1 MNLREHILQHFR
13 RHDYVPETVQVLAAK
28 LGLHRRDRRKLAH
41 ELRILESQ
49 GAIVRVKKDR
59 YCLPADADLLTGRIN
74 FRQSGSALLIPEA
87 QPGQPEREPI
97 EIAAEDTGVAM
108 HGDRVVVQISSH
120 VFRRMVRA
128 PFRDG
133 PDRRQTGRVVRIL
146 ERARTTISG
155 NLQRSRL
162 SFFVEPDDPR
172 LVHDIY
178 VADPATS
185 TIKPAPAVG
194 DKVLVRLHG
203 WTQRHINPEG
213 EIIEVL
219 GRTHEPQAELKAI
232 LHKYN
237 LTPEFPE
244 NVMREVAAI
253 PTEAGAGDRRGRLD
267 VRDVPTITIDPDDA
281 KDFDDALSLEHLPG
295 GELRVG
301 IHIADVPAY
310 VRPGTALDAEA
321 QRRGNS
327 TYLVGV
333 VVPMLPHALS
343 NGVCSLKEGVDR
355 LTKSVFLT
363 FTRAGKVRETTC
375 ANTVIR
381 SMKRLTYKQAY
392 ALLKEDNPKAIRDL
406 PPPPA
411 HQTGFSGRPLA
422 ELSNK
427 EISNLRDIVRTL
439 WSLAERMRR
448 DRMRHGSLDLE
459 MPETKIYV
467 DAEGYADRLEKVE
480 HDESHQLIEE
490 FMLAANEAVARLL
503 REAGLPALYRVHDKP
518 DEDRLLELQE
528 FLATFGVQAGD
539 LTRRDELN
547 RLLLTLRDHPQGHL
561 LRTQVLR
568 SLKKACYRGSPDG
581 HFGLFKRDYLH
592 FTSPIRRYAD
602 LVVHRVF
609 VHYLARFHGQPLV
622 PGAKVDYSAAK
633 IASLGEHVSMTETN
647 SAEAERESVKVKLL
661 EFFEREARKKK
672 KVRFEAVITE
682 TRNHGMFIELTESM
696 AFGLVHM
703 SSLDD
708 DLYFV
713 SEDGTALVGRRT
725 KNRYTVGDKVEVV
738 VSRVDRYKRQIDFK
752 IVGRVAR
759 TASPASPA
767 PTAPAPRGGPRRRE
781 QERSLRGDG
790 RERKP
795 QPQSQP
801 QPPAADERRPRGR
814 TKSSAE
820 LAPPPALTPPAADGA
835 IFRPAR
841 LRERDRQEKESRTL
855 GRSDRI
861 DPAELKWRGRGTEE
875 RPVRKQERQRRRRR
889 R

>member
-1 MNLREHILQHFR
+1 MNLREHILQHLK
-13 RHDYVPETVQVLAAK
+13 RHDYVPETVPVLAAK
-28 LGLHRRDRRKLAH
+28 LGVARRDRRKLAH
-41 ELRILESQ
+41 ELRLLESE

-59 YCLPADADLLTGRIN
+59 YCIPADADLVTGKLI
-74 FRQSGSALLIPEA
+74 FRQSGAALLIPEVP
-87 QPGQPEREPI
+87 PGQPEREPI

-108 HGDRVVVQISSH
+108 HGDRVVVQLSKH
-120 VFRRMVRA
+120 VFKRMVRG

-133 PDRRQTGRVVRIL
+133 PDRRRTGRVVRIL
-146 ERARTTISG
+146 ERARTTVTG

-162 SFFVEPDDPR
+162 FWLVEPDDPR
-172 LVHDIY
+172 IVHDIY
-178 VADPATS
+178 VADPATT
-185 TIKPAPAVG
+185 TIRPVPAVG
-194 DKVLVRLHG
+194 DKVLVRLHE
-203 WTQRHINPEG
+203 WTQRHLNPEG
-213 EIIEVL
+213 EILEVL

-237 LTPEFPE
+237 LEPNFPE
-244 NVMREVAAI
+244 AVLREVEAI
-253 PTEAGAGDRRGRLD
+253 PQEVGPAERRGRLD
-267 VRDVPTITIDPDDA
+267 IRHIPTITIDPDDA
-281 KDFDDALSLEHLPG
+281 KDFDDALSLEELPG

-321 QRRGNS
+321 QKRGNS

-363 FTRAGKVRETTC
+363 FTRAGKLRETTC

-381 SMKRLTYKQAY
+381 SIKRMTYKQAY
-392 ALLKEDNPKAIRDL
+392 VLLKDDDPKAIRKL

-411 HQTGFSGRPLA
+411 HQTGFAGRPFSELA
-422 ELSNK
+422 HK
-427 EISNLRDIVRTL
+427 EIEQLRAIVRTL
-439 WSLAERMRR
+439 WSIASRLRR

-467 DAEGYADRLEKVE
+467 DAQGYADRLEKVE

-503 REAGLPALYRVHDKP
+503 REAGLPALYRVHDEP

-528 FLATFGVQAGD
+528 FLGTFGVQCGD
-539 LTRRDELN
+539 LTQRAELN
-547 RLLLTLRDHPQGHL
+547 RLLETLRHHPQGHL

-568 SLKKACYRGSPDG
+568 SLKKACYRGTPDG

-622 PGAKVDYSAAK
+622 PGAKVDYAAAK
-633 IASLGEHVSMTETN
+633 IASLGEHVSTTETN

-661 EFFEREARKKK
+661 EFFEREGRKKK
-672 KVRFEAVITE
+672 KTRFEAVITE

-703 SSLDD
+703 STLDD
-708 DLYFV
+708 DLYYV
-713 SEDGTALVGRRT
+713 SDDGTALVGRRT
-725 KNRYTVGDKVEVV
+725 KNRYTVGDRVEVAV
-738 VSRVDRYKRQIDFK
+738 HRVDRYKRQIDFK
-752 IVGRVAR
+752 IVGRVNGSAAA
-759 TASPASPA
+759 TASAPARGLQP
-767 PTAPAPRGGPRRRE
+767 APAPADARARGPRE
-781 QERSLRGDG
+781 E
-790 RERKP
+790 
-795 QPQSQP
+795 
-801 QPPAADERRPRGR
+801 
-814 TKSSAE
+814 
-820 LAPPPALTPPAADGA
+820 A

-841 LRERDRQEKESRTL
+841 LRERDRKQREQQQDKTSRTD

-861 DPAELKWRGRGTEE
+861 DPAELHRRGRIREE
-875 RPVRKQERQRRRRR
+875 RKFRQGQQHQRRRRR
-889 R
+889 

>member
-13 RHDYVPETVQVLAAK
+13 RHDYVPETVPVLAAK
-28 LGLHRRDRRKLAH
+28 LGLARRDRRKLAH
-41 ELRILESQ
+41 ELRVLESQ

-59 YCLPADADLLTGRIN
+59 YCLPADADLLTGRMV
-74 FRQSGSALLIPEA
+74 FRQSGSALLIPEMP
-87 QPGQPEREPI
+87 PGEPEREPI

-120 VFRRMVRA
+120 VYRRMVRA

-146 ERARTTISG
+146 ERARTTITG
-155 NLQRSRL
+155 NLQRSRVL
-162 SFFVEPDDPR
+162 FFVEPDDPR
-172 LVHDIY
+172 LVHDIA
-178 VADPATS
+178 VPDPATS
-185 TIKPAPAVG
+185 TIKPVPSIG
-194 DKVLVRLHG
+194 DKVLVRLDE
-203 WTQRHINPEG
+203 WTQRHVNPEG

-219 GRTHEPQAELKAI
+219 GRTHAPDAELKAI

-237 LTPEFPE
+237 LDPTFPE
-244 NVMREVAAI
+244 NVVREAESI
-253 PTEAGAGDRRGRLD
+253 PTEVGPADRRGRLD
-267 VRDVPTITIDPDDA
+267 IRHLPTITIDPDDA
-281 KDFDDALSLEHLPG
+281 KDFDDAISLEELPG

-392 ALLKEDNPKAIRDL
+392 ALLKHDDLKAVRDL
-406 PPPPA
+406 PPPAA
-411 HQTGFSGRPLA
+411 HQTGFAGRPLA
-422 ELSNK
+422 ELSHK
-427 EISNLRDIVRTL
+427 ELGHLRDIVRTL
-439 WSLAERMRR
+439 WGVASRLRRERMRQ
-448 DRMRHGSLDLE
+448 GSLDLE

-467 DAEGYADRLEKVE
+467 DAQGYADRLEKVE

-490 FMLAANEAVARLL
+490 FMLAANESVARLL

-528 FLATFGVQAGD
+528 FLASFGVVCGD
-539 LTRRDELN
+539 LTKRAELN
-547 RLLLTLRDHPQGHL
+547 RLLATLRDHPQGHL

-568 SLKKACYRGSPDG
+568 SLKKACYRGTPDG

-609 VHYLARFHGQPLV
+609 VHFLARFHGQPLV

-633 IASLGEHVSMTETN
+633 IASLGEHVSITETN

-661 EFFEREARKKK
+661 EYFEREGKRKKK
-672 KVRFEAVITE
+672 TRFEAVITE
-682 TRNHGMFIELTESM
+682 ARNHGMFIELTESM

-708 DLYFV
+708 DLYSV
-713 SEDGTALVGRRT
+713 SSDGTALVGRRT
-725 KNRYTVGDKVEVV
+725 KNRYTVGDRVEVV
-738 VSRVDRYKRQIDFK
+738 VWRVDRFKRQIDFK
-752 IVGRVAR
+752 IVGRA
-759 TASPASPA
+759 AGQAA
-767 PTAPAPRGGPRRRE
+767 AAPAAVRGKSG
-781 QERSLRGDG
+781 
-790 RERKP
+790 
-795 QPQSQP
+795 
-801 QPPAADERRPRGR
+801 PAA
-814 TKSSAE
+814 
-820 LAPPPALTPPAADGA
+820 APARESRDGA
-835 IFRPAR
+835 APADAAPIFRPAR
-841 LRERDRQEKESRTL
+841 LRERDRAQAAKGGGGSRVPREQRTDAADP
-855 GRSDRI
+855 RSQSR
-861 DPAELKWRGRGTEE
+861 RTE
-875 RPVRKQERQRRRRR
+875 RKFRQQRQRRR
-889 R
+889 